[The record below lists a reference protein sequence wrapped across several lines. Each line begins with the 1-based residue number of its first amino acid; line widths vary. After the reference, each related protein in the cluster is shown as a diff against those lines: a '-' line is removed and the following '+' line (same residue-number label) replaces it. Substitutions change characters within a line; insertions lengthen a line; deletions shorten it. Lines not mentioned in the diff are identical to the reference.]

1 MTLVCEQCLKPF
13 EARRSTRKF
22 CTISCS
28 TKHRVANTPR
38 TVRRT
43 IIAGSSND
51 WAFTRDDIARA
62 RGWVST

>member
-1 MTLVCEQCLKPF
+1 MTLVCEWCLKPF
-13 EARRSTRKF
+13 EARRSTRRF

-43 IIAGSSND
+43 IIAGSSKD
-51 WAFTRDDIARA
+51 WALLKEDVLRA
-62 RGWVST
+62 RGYST